1 MEMKDVLVS
10 IISALT
16 TSGIVGFLFWAYLT
30 TKFENMKE
38 LIIRNDKR
46 IREIERN
53 SNEFVSRKDYSSAR
67 KEDKDNFAE
76 QLRELKA
83 EIRDMPERIA
93 LILKSFITK

>member
-1 MEMKDVLVS
+1 MKDVLVS

-16 TSGIVGFLFWAYLT
+16 TSGVIGFLFWAYIT

-53 SNEFVSRKDYSSAR
+53 ANEYIQRKDYSTSR
-67 KEDKDNFAE
+67 KEDKDAFAE

-93 LILKSFITK
+93 MILKSFITK